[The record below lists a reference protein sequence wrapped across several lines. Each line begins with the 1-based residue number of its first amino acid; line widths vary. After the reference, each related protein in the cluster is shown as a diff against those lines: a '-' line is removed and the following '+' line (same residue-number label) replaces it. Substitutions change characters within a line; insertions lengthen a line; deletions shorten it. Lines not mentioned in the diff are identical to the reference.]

1 MKTGQKRYRSGRGPL
16 RDGAW
21 FAPKRYGYGAGW
33 PLTWQGWGVLG
44 LYVLTLVILIIIAR
58 RSLPLA
64 QAGIFL
70 LIILATSLLMIIAR
84 KRTRGGWRW
93 RWGERG

>member
-1 MKTGQKRYRSGRGPL
+1 MRIDQKRYSRGRKTN
-16 RDGAW
+16 RQGAW

-33 PLTWQGWGVLG
+33 PLTWQGWALLG
-44 LYVLTLVILIIIAR
+44 SYCLTITILIVIAR

-70 LIILATSLLMIIAR
+70 LITLATSLLLMIAR
-84 KRTRGGWRW
+84 SRTRGGWRW

>member
-1 MKTGQKRYRSGRGPL
+1 MKNGQKRYSSRRRTPH
-16 RDGAW
+16 DGAW

-33 PLTWQGWGVLG
+33 PLSWQGWGLLG
-44 LYVLTLVILIIIAR
+44 LYVLTLAILIVIAR
-58 RSLPLA
+58 RSAPLA

-70 LIILATSLLMIIAR
+70 LIIVATSLLLIIAR
-84 KRTRGGWRW
+84 NRTRGGWRW

>member
-1 MKTGQKRYRSGRGPL
+1 MKTGQKRYSRGRGPL

-33 PLTWQGWGVLG
+33 PLTWQGWGLLG
-44 LYVLTLVILIIIAR
+44 LYVLTLIILIIIAR

-70 LIILATSLLMIIAR
+70 LITLATSLLLIIAR
-84 KRTRGGWRW
+84 SRTRGGWRW

>member
-1 MKTGQKRYRSGRGPL
+1 MKTGQKRYSRGRRSQH
-16 RDGAW
+16 DGAW

-33 PLTWQGWGVLG
+33 PLTWQGWGLLG
-44 LYVLTLVILIIIAR
+44 CYGLAIAILIVIAR
-58 RSLPLA
+58 RSDPLA

-70 LIILATSLLMIIAR
+70 LIALVTCILFIVAR

-93 RWGERG
+93 RWGERR